1 MDCNC
6 CMSEITNGRHT
17 PSMGALDFPS
27 AQSMVRRERR
37 VKKFAR
43 NARLGRHSHG
53 KEANQTREKDWLNQS
68 DNVAGWSLED
78 PRFATIY
85 CDKYRMCKVFPT

>member
-27 AQSMVRRERR
+27 AQSLVRRERR

-43 NARLGRHSHG
+43 NARLATGRKPIRQEKKVG
-53 KEANQTREKDWLNQS
+53 LTNQIMLL
-68 DNVAGWSLED
+68 AGGSEICNNLL
-78 PRFATIY
+78 
-85 CDKYRMCKVFPT
+85 